1 MTIRTKLAAVLR
13 ARRAQEDIAKSAVTM
28 ANARL
33 TEAGSYVES
42 RAESMRAWSGPRDG
56 DATSYLAAVAAG
68 RALASALSEARAHE
82 RAMRSESEVEA
93 GRLREAAQ
101 RRRGVEKL
109 VERVTEEERLANLA
123 AEQRVADEVAGQR
136 RGDARTDGPGGN
148 L

>member
-13 ARRAQEDIAKSAVTM
+13 ARRAQEDIAKSAVTR

-33 TEAGSYVES
+33 AEAGLHAES
-42 RAESMRAWSGPRDG
+42 RAESMRAWGGPRDG
-56 DATSYLAAVAAG
+56 DAVSYVAAVAAG
-68 RALASALSEARAHE
+68 RALASALSEARAQE
-82 RAMRSESEVEA
+82 RALRSESEVES

-109 VERVTEEERLANLA
+109 VERVTEEERLANIA
-123 AEQRVADEVAGQR
+123 AEQRAADEVAGQR
-136 RGDARTDGPGGN
+136 RGDARTDGRGDN